1 MTRPAVGALLRRCA
15 ECGDYEYGGA
25 PACAGCRALVDEIVE
40 EEWSMFLRAWGVDAG
55 QDQNRD
61 QEKALAEMVTA
72 EPDQH
77 DWRVVDAAYDRLT
90 CSECGERLSRG
101 PIGCPACDL
110 AHGFRYAA
118 IETDRPGAQPG
129 SEHGVRVNVS
139 VVRRPQVT
147 SEGEL
152 LVRRLVL
159 PLLLIGLLPT
169 TDQAQHASTL
179 IKKARPEDRVRVTRQ
194 AVEAWIGQAVSR
206 SRPSPSASPRRARS
220 ASPDRR

>member
-1 MTRPAVGALLRRCA
+1 MTRPAVGAPLRRCT

-25 PACAGCRALVDEIVE
+25 PACDTCRALVDGIVE
-40 EEWSMFLRAWGVDAG
+40 EEWSLFLRHWNVDAERD
-55 QDQNRD
+55 QDQA
-61 QEKALAEMVTA
+61 QEKTLAEMVAA

-77 DWRVVDAAYDRLT
+77 DWRIVDAAYDRLT

-101 PIGCPACDL
+101 PIGCSACDL

-129 SEHGVRVNVS
+129 NEHGVRVNVS
-139 VVRRPQVT
+139 VVRRPQTT

-152 LVRRLVL
+152 LARRLVL

-179 IKKARPEDRVRVTRQ
+179 IKNACPEDRARVTRQ
-194 AVEAWIGQAVSR
+194 AVEAWIDQAVSR
-206 SRPSPSASPRRARS
+206 SRPSLSGSPRRATS
-220 ASPDRR
+220 ASPDRT

>member
-1 MTRPAVGALLRRCA
+1 MTRPVVGAPLRRCA

-25 PACAGCRALVDEIVE
+25 PACDTCRALVDGIVD
-40 EEWSMFLRAWGVDAG
+40 EEWSLFLRRWDVDV
-55 QDQNRD
+55 DRDRDRNRD
-61 QEKALAEMVTA
+61 QEQEQEKALAEMVTT

-77 DWRVVDAAYDRLT
+77 DWRIVDAAYDRLT

-101 PIGCPACDL
+101 PIGCSACDL

-118 IETDRPGAQPG
+118 VETDRPGAQPG
-129 SEHGVRVNVS
+129 NEHGVRVNVS

-152 LVRRLVL
+152 LARRLVL

-179 IKKARPEDRVRVTRQ
+179 IKNAGPKDRVRVTRQ
-194 AVEAWIGQAVSR
+194 AVEAWIDQAVSR
-206 SRPSPSASPRRARS
+206 SRP
-220 ASPDRR
+220 